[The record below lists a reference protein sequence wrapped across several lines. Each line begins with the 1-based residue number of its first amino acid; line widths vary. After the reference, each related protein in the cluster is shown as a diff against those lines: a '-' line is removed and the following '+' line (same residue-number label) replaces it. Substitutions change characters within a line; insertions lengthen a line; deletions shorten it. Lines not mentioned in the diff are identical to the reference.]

1 MTHKQADE
9 PKPTVAQTTEPP
21 SEKKADETIELRSRE
36 VQEILS
42 RPPKSLIRY
51 GTSVICGVL
60 LVLIIGGFF
69 FEYPD
74 IITGEL
80 VIPETHELQDA
91 DESEQDQV
99 RVYAEVPSARG
110 GKIKSGQ
117 KVNIKLDAYPYLEF
131 GTLQG
136 ETHTIEYIPDGNYY
150 LIEVQN
156 VKNLITNNHKTIILN
171 EGMSGKAE
179 IITDNRSLMER
190 ILPFLRK
197 ST

>member
-1 MTHKQADE
+1 MTHKQTDL
-9 PKPTVAQTTEPP
+9 PKQSTDA
-21 SEKKADETIELRSRE
+21 SSKKMEEGSIELRSRE
-36 VQEILS
+36 VQEILA

-60 LVLIIGGFF
+60 LILIVGSFF

-80 VIPETHELQDA
+80 VVTETQQLSVADGSKQD
-91 DESEQDQV
+91 EV
-99 RVYAEVPSARG
+99 VVYAEVPSARG
-110 GKIKSGQ
+110 GKIKPGQ

-136 ETHTIEYIPDGNYY
+136 VTHNIEYIPGGNYY
-150 LIEVQN
+150 LVEVKIL
-156 VKNLITNNHKTIILN
+156 KNTITNNHKTIFLN
-171 EGMSGKAE
+171 ERAPGVVE
-179 IITDNRSLMER
+179 VITDNRSLMER
-190 ILPFLRK
+190 ILPFLKK

>member
-1 MTHKQADE
+1 MTHKQTDL
-9 PKPTVAQTTEPP
+9 PKQSTDT
-21 SEKKADETIELRSRE
+21 SSKKMEEGSIELRSRE
-36 VQEILS
+36 VQEILA

-60 LVLIIGGFF
+60 LILIVGSFF

-80 VIPETHELQDA
+80 IVTETQQLPDA
-91 DESEQDQV
+91 DEFKQDQIM
-99 RVYAEVPSARG
+99 VYAEVPSARA
-110 GKIKSGQ
+110 GKIKPGQ

-136 ETHTIEYIPDGNYY
+136 LTHTIEYIPDGNYY
-150 LIEVQN
+150 LVEVQI
-156 VKNLITNNHKTIILN
+156 VKNLTTNSHKIIFLN
-171 EGMSGKAE
+171 ERTPGIVE

-190 ILPFLRK
+190 ILPFLKK
-197 ST
+197 SI